1 MNSIN
6 KFSFL
11 SGIFLISLLLVSC
24 SNNSTPD
31 TELVA
36 PPTTTEVESS
46 VNTRGTQQQVAIKA
60 YHYKTLASFKKG
72 EAEISIQDLASLSG
86 KQINLV
92 VLYEAVAPWAE
103 GFNEGDYSTTGNDH
117 LNGLMETY
125 NLEIIKQFAIDGD
138 NEGLVLE
145 PNAPLS
151 EPIEAAKDLSMV
163 EHVLMVEVKEV
174 PEEEMNN
181 STAGVK

>member
-11 SGIFLISLLLVSC
+11 SSLFLILLLLNSC
-24 SNNSTPD
+24 SNNTTPNS
-31 TELVA
+31 ELA
-36 PPTTTEVESS
+36 QTPTTTATESS
-46 VNTRGTQQQVAIKA
+46 VNTRGTQQQIAIKA

-72 EAEISIQDLASLSG
+72 EAEISIQDLATLTG

-103 GFNEGDYSTTGNDH
+103 GFNDGYYSSTGNDY
-117 LNGLMETY
+117 LNGLMESY
-125 NLEIIKQFAIDGD
+125 NLEIIKQFSIDGD

-145 PNAPLS
+145 PNAALS
-151 EPIEAAKDLSMV
+151 NPVEAAKDLSMV

-174 PEEEMNN
+174 PEEEMKN

>member
-1 MNSIN
+1 MTNIN
-6 KFSFL
+6 KFSLL
-11 SGIFLISLLLVSC
+11 SSIFLILLLLNSC
-24 SNNSTPD
+24 SSSTAPNSELAQTP
-31 TELVA
+31 V
-36 PPTTTEVESS
+36 TTEKESS
-46 VNTRGTQQQVAIKA
+46 VNTRGTQQQVAVKA

-72 EAEISIQDLASLSG
+72 KAEVSLQDLAAFAG

-92 VLYEAVAPWAE
+92 ILYEAVAPWAE
-103 GFNEGDYSTTGNDH
+103 GFNDGYYSTTGNDH
-117 LNGLMETY
+117 LNGLMESY

-145 PNAPLS
+145 PNTALTDPV
-151 EPIEAAKDLSMV
+151 EAAKDLSMV